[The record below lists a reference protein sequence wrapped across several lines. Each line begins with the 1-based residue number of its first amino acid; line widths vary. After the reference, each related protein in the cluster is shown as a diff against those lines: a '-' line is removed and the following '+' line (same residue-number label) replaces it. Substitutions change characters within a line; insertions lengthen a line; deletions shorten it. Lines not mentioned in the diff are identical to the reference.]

1 MFNILIIIIALFMAT
16 IAYMNYKNRVAIAEM
31 KVDIYEIKNFLIAI
45 ANPKKPTPKRKGRS
59 TNIMRKK

>member
-1 MFNILIIIIALFMAT
+1 MAT